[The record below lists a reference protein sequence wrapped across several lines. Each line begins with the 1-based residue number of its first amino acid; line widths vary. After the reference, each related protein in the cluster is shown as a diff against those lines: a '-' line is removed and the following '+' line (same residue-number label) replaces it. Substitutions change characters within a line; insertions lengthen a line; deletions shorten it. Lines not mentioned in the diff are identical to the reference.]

1 MPIQLIPQANDLLS
15 QSQAQILNNF
25 TSIATM
31 MTPNA
36 GAPNGGQ
43 LQFPQRTGDPGA
55 IASTPQMY
63 AKLGTTINAP
73 NVAAQTE
80 IFIERADGTVPTHG
94 FTEAVKQG
102 TGWTFLPSGIILQW
116 GPATLNAGDANGT
129 IIMFPL
135 TFPGACLSVQM
146 TTTVPINVSQRNWIN
161 VYGAPL
167 MASFTAKSYDANQNR
182 STFTINWFAIGY

>member
-1 MPIQLIPQANDLLS
+1 MPIQPIPQANILLS
-15 QSQAQILNNF
+15 QSQTQILNNF

-43 LQFPQRTGDPGA
+43 LQFPERAGDPAA

-73 NVAAQTE
+73 NVVAQTE

-102 TGWTFLPSGIILQW
+102 IGWTFLPSGIILQW
-116 GPATLNAGDANGT
+116 GTANLVGADVNGTVVPFPIQFPTACLNVQLTLSTNAGGQSRTVYVIALAQAN
-129 IIMFPL
+129 
-135 TFPGACLSVQM
+135 
-146 TTTVPINVSQRNWIN
+146 
-161 VYGAPL
+161 
-167 MASFTAKSYDANQNR
+167 FTAATKNSQSNNR
-182 STFTINWFAIGY
+182 NDGTVYWFAIGY